1 MTTQTKIRRALL
13 ASLLAGSTIF
23 ATGCTNGR
31 SFSLASLNPFSAQK
45 ISQNKADGESAIAK
59 SKDVLDRSKK
69 AVTGVFAD
77 KSDSKKKTVSN
88 VDPLRLDHK
97 SKVGPEV
104 FVANGRLWESTGNSK
119 KAMESYVRAL
129 EVKEND
135 HGALASIAR
144 LHFKDGN
151 NKQAIEFFQRA
162 IKQKPNDP
170 SLHNDLGLTYS
181 KAGNHSS
188 ASMMLERALE
198 LSPGVSR
205 YANNLASVKFKAGDS
220 AGAYK
225 VLASNNKPA
234 VAHYNMA
241 YLHHKSGQLNDARTQ
256 LQAALEYTP
265 QSKSD
270 SSIARAVESSRTLLT
285 QMDGPDAIANVGK
298 KAADIS
304 QVAQQKPVQTV
315 RPVSQQTSRTNRIP
329 VQRATMRT
337 NSETTQSIS
346 RFASAK
352 LGSKTPKVPAK
363 PAAPTIVPEVKL
375 PTPQL
380 PKVDLSKVKLPEVK
394 LPTPSAS
401 STPSIP
407 GGPYV
412 LPPDFGSYGK

>member
-241 YLHHKSGQLNDARTQ
+241 YLHHKSGQLN
-256 LQAALEYTP
+256 
-265 QSKSD
+265 
-270 SSIARAVESSRTLLT
+270 
-285 QMDGPDAIANVGK
+285 
-298 KAADIS
+298 
-304 QVAQQKPVQTV
+304 
-315 RPVSQQTSRTNRIP
+315 
-329 VQRATMRT
+329 
-337 NSETTQSIS
+337 
-346 RFASAK
+346 
-352 LGSKTPKVPAK
+352 
-363 PAAPTIVPEVKL
+363 
-375 PTPQL
+375 
-380 PKVDLSKVKLPEVK
+380 LSL
-394 LPTPSAS
+394 
-401 STPSIP
+401 IHI
-407 GGPYV
+407 
-412 LPPDFGSYGK
+412 